1 MKKTILLLVIFIQ
14 AMCSYADV
22 FNDEIKLPDNYKIKG
37 SFSGELSGN
46 SSFHIVVA
54 QDKGKKD
61 YELFVYKYADS
72 EILFLN
78 KATYDNQPTVLSFH
92 SSNDVLTLIVSFQKK
107 RKDYYNIVDFN
118 LKTKKV
124 SISED
129 TLNENALVT
138 FRDKEVTILLNGDK
152 EELIATKIINSKS
165 FIKINTDKEQYDN
178 VLFNKYFNATIDVI
192 NQNEYVKKG
201 SVKNRKAY
209 YKDNILVITKDKSTK
224 GNEGKVHDTSL
235 FYFDLNKTG
244 SNISE
249 VVIKGSNLP
258 SISEYNSYLLDDKL
272 VQITSNGKNAFLL
285 IHDKKGNKVLSN
297 IDLVTFDF
305 TKVTK
310 GKDFVSIE
318 KFLKETK
325 KKKYLTTI
333 TLNKTKDLNYFLRV
347 DYVENTYSYNSNW
360 WWWHQHMFMMQQ
372 QQMMMHNNVPTGF
385 GPSLNNEY
393 EHYFTYEE
401 EENFSFQ
408 LSFDINGNL
417 MKQASDNTIYEVID
431 KKQYVDELND
441 DKTLKHSSSCF
452 VEGVFRY
459 VGYNKKEGTLK
470 IFNKNLQ

>member
-14 AMCSYADV
+14 AMCSHANV
-22 FNDEIKLPDNYKIKG
+22 FNDEIILPDNYKIKG

-46 SSFHIVVA
+46 KSFHIVVA
-54 QDKGKKD
+54 QDKGKKN
-61 YELFVYKYADS
+61 YELFVYKYTDS

-78 KATYDNQPTVLSFH
+78 TATYDNQPTVLSFH

-118 LKTKKV
+118 LETKNV

-129 TLNENALVT
+129 TLNENTLVT

-152 EELIATKIINSKS
+152 KELIATKIINSKI
-165 FIKINTDKEQYDN
+165 FTKITADKDQYN
-178 VLFNKYFNATIDVI
+178 IVLFNKYFNATVDAI
-192 NQNEYVKKG
+192 NQNEYVKNG

-209 YKDNILVITKDKSTK
+209 YKDDILTFTKDKSTK
-224 GNEGKVHDTSL
+224 ENEGKSHDTSL
-235 FYFDLNKTG
+235 FYFDLNKAA
-244 SNISE
+244 SNINE

-258 SISEYNSYLLDDKL
+258 NISEYNSYLLDDKL
-272 VQITSNGKNAFLL
+272 VQITSNGKNGFLL
-285 IHDKKGNKVLSN
+285 IHDKEGRKVLNN
-297 IDLVTFDF
+297 IDLLKLDF

-310 GKDFVSIE
+310 GENFESIE

-360 WWWHQHMFMMQQ
+360 WWWHHQMFMMQQ

-385 GPSLNNEY
+385 GPGLNDDY
-393 EHYFTYEE
+393 EHYFAYEE
-401 EENFSFQ
+401 GEDFSFQ
-408 LSFDINGNL
+408 LSFDINGKL
-417 MKQASDNTIYEVID
+417 VDQSSDNTIYEIID
-431 KKQYVDELND
+431 KKNYVDELND

-452 VEGVFRY
+452 VEGIFRY
-459 VGYNKKEGTLK
+459 MGYNKKEGTLK